1 MSTLQCNDEANSNS
15 TALTLE
21 NTSISEFSLSESP
34 LLTLT
39 LQINALHWPHCVIL
53 RQGEDILHLCCLEA
67 KKTVLVRR
75 SGCGVSTPANG
86 LTTSGGSFFKIKHTR
101 KCARF
106 PAYLMHGSTCI
117 YKQQLP
123 L

>member
-21 NTSISEFSLSESP
+21 NKSISEFSLSDSL

-39 LQINALHWPHCVIL
+39 PQINALHWPHCVIL
-53 RQGEDILHLCCLEA
+53 IQGEHILHVCCLEA
-67 KKTVLVRR
+67 KKTVLVIR

-86 LTTSGGSFFKIKHTR
+86 LTTSGWSFFFLLQNK
-101 KCARF
+101 
-106 PAYLMHGSTCI
+106 AYPEVRTICVVPNAWECMYL
-117 YKQQLP
+117 
-123 L
+123 